1 MHTRTLT
8 WARWAAAIAVFLG
21 ASVAYAQAGS
31 IVVRVVDAGNSN
43 PIDQAQVSIIG
54 TNLGGLTNSEGRVV
68 IRGVAAG
75 THQLRVHRV
84 GFSEQK
90 KPVTV
95 AAAQQATVEFSL
107 GAVAVNLA
115 PVVTTATG
123 DTRRVELGNAI
134 AQIDVAKT
142 IEIAPVKTVDDLLTS
157 RTSGI
162 AVTTG
167 TQTGSGS
174 RIRIRGSNSL
184 SLSNEPLFV
193 IDGVRMTDN
202 ISSSGLFTGGAQ
214 PSRVGDLNPDEIE
227 SIEIVKGPSAAAL
240 YGTAAA
246 NGVVVITTKRGRAG
260 QARWTV
266 YGETGYI
273 EDQNTYPTAYTIFGK
288 RIIGGVTQTT
298 TAPLNFCNLSRVSA
312 GECTVDSVAKLNLW
326 DEPDLTPLGTGNRS
340 QYGLQLSGG
349 SDILRYFI
357 SGEREDETGVLELP
371 PFERDRM
378 VAQKA
383 VIRDYTDR
391 PNVLQK
397 NSFRANLNAT
407 VNPKIDLGLTS
418 NYINL
423 FQRYS
428 LESNATA
435 GLGSQAFGGPG
446 CRVCAPDRLV
456 GGGLGTPLFGYRA
469 WTPGYTW
476 QEKSGQR
483 LNRFIATLNAD
494 WRPTTWLQNRL
505 TFGNDFSDRVDDN
518 LLFNGEGPPIT
529 GTYRNGFKE
538 NTRTDIRNLTANLGS
553 TASWN
558 PREWLNLK
566 TTAGVQYVSYTF
578 EQNVARGS
586 EIPPGSQTPNV
597 AITRTA
603 SEFTTLQ
610 KTLGLFIEEA
620 AAINDRLFL
629 TAAVRSDQNSAF
641 GTDFQSVLYPKA
653 SLSWIMSQEE
663 FFPNIGAL
671 DQFRLLVA
679 YGSSGVQPGPNDA
692 LRFFSGQ
699 NTNIRGADQPA
710 VVFNALGNA
719 ALKPERSTEWES
731 TLETRW
737 FGNRY
742 NFEVSYYRK
751 RTKDALIS
759 AIVPPS
765 AGSAASVRRNLGAVR
780 NQGWELLASGQIFD
794 RQNVAL
800 DLSLS
805 ASTNANRLLS
815 LGGLPPQV
823 GVTTRVVEGYPLFGF
838 WARHITGWQDKNGDG
853 ILTYSANTAAN
864 ELFVDDSASF
874 RGYTQ
879 PRHLVTLT
887 SGIDLFK
894 RRVRIQ
900 SLFDYRGGHRW
911 YNNTERIRC
920 ASRQNC
926 AGRMDPNAPLEV
938 QATVLAHLEHPSR
951 TLDGFFEKGDY
962 VRFREL
968 SVQYTLSPDLAQR
981 LLRARSG
988 SLMLSGRN
996 LQKWTGYR
1004 GVDPE
1009 ADFVSGE
1016 SSDVPAEFQTVGPPT
1031 FFTLRLNLTF

>member
-8 WARWAAAIAVFLG
+8 WARWASAIAVFLS
-21 ASVAYAQAGS
+21 ASMVQAQAGT
-31 IVVRVVDAGNSN
+31 IAVRVTDAASQN
-43 PIDQAQVSIIG
+43 PIDQAQVSIVG
-54 TNLGGLTNSEGRVV
+54 TNLGGLTNSEGRAV
-68 IRGVAAG
+68 IRGVNAG
-75 THQLRVHRV
+75 THQLRVLRV
-84 GFSEQK
+84 GYAEQK

-95 AAAQQATVEFSL
+95 AAGQQATAEFAL
-107 GAVAVNLA
+107 GAVAVSLA

-123 DTRRVELGNAI
+123 ESRRVELGNAI

-184 SLSNEPLFV
+184 SLSNEPLWV

-202 ISSSGLFTGGAQ
+202 ISSSNLFTGGAQ

-227 SIEIVKGPSAAAL
+227 SIEIVKGPSAASL

-246 NGVVVITTKRGRAG
+246 NGVIVVTTKRGRAG

-266 YGETGYI
+266 YGEGGYI

-288 RIIGGVTQTT
+288 RVINGVPQTT
-298 TAPLNFCNLSRVSA
+298 PAPGNFCNLQRVSL
-312 GECTVDSVAKLNLW
+312 GECTVDSVARLNLW
-326 DEPDLTPLGTGNRS
+326 ADPDLTPLGTGNRS

-349 SDILRYFI
+349 SDVLRYFV
-357 SGEREDETGVLELP
+357 SGEREDETGLLELP
-371 PFERDRM
+371 PFERRRLDSTRT
-378 VAQKA
+378 
-383 VIRDYTDR
+383 VIRDYTNR
-391 PNVLQK
+391 PNVLAK

-407 VNPKIDLGLTS
+407 LNPKIDLALTTA
-418 NYINL
+418 YINL
-423 FQRYS
+423 GQRFS

-446 CRVCAPDRLV
+446 CKICSPDRLV

-476 QEKSGQR
+476 QQKSEQT
-483 LNRFIATLNAD
+483 LNRFIATMNAD

-518 LLFNGEGPPIT
+518 FLFNGEGPPIT
-529 GTYRNGFKE
+529 GIYRNGFKD

-553 TASWN
+553 TATWN
-558 PREWLNLK
+558 ARDWLNLR

-578 EQNVARGS
+578 EQNIASGT
-586 EIPPGSQTPNV
+586 EIPPGAQTPNV
-597 AITRTA
+597 AITRTG

-610 KTLGLFIEEA
+610 KTLGIFIEEA

-629 TAAVRSDQNSAF
+629 TAALRSDQNSAF

-653 SLSWIMSQEE
+653 SLSWILSQEE
-663 FFPNIGAL
+663 FFPKIGIL
-671 DQFRLLVA
+671 DHFRLLFA

-692 LRFFSGQ
+692 LRFFAGV
-699 NTNIRGADQPA
+699 NANIRGADQPT
-710 VVFNALGNA
+710 VVFSSIGNNT
-719 ALKPERSTEWES
+719 LKPERSTEWES
-731 TLETRW
+731 SFESKW
-737 FGNRY
+737 FSNRY
-742 NFEVSYYRK
+742 SLDVAYYSK

-780 NQGWELLASGQIFD
+780 NQGWELVASGQILD
-794 RQNVAL
+794 KRPIAI
-800 DLSLS
+800 DLSIN
-805 ASTNANRLLS
+805 ASTNSNKLLS
-815 LGGLPPQV
+815 LGGTPPQV
-823 GVTTRVVEGYPLFGF
+823 GVSTRVVEGYPLFGF
-838 WARHITGWQDKNGDG
+838 WARRISGWQDKNGDG
-853 ILTYSANTAAN
+853 LLTYSDNAAVN

-887 SGIDLFK
+887 SGFDFFN
-894 RRVRIQ
+894 RRVRLQ

-938 QATVLAHLEHPSR
+938 QATVLAHMEHPSR

-962 VRFREL
+962 VRWREL
-968 SVQYTLSPDLAQR
+968 SVQYALTPDLAQR

-988 SLMLSGRN
+988 SVVLSARN

-1016 SSDVPAEFQTVGPPT
+1016 SSDTPAEFQTVGPPT